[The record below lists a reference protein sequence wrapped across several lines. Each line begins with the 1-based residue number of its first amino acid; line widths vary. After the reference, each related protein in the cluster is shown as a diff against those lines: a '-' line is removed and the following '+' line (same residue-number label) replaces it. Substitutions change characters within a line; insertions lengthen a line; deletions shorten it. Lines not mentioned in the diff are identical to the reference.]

1 MEEKETNQ
9 QQAAAKDTERNPND
23 IGLVGVEGHIKIF
36 NPETGEI
43 LVEKRA

>member
-1 MEEKETNQ
+1 MEHSKLDKVQQEIIET
-9 QQAAAKDTERNPND
+9 KPDDT
-23 IGLVGVEGHIKIF
+23 GSLSVEGHIKIF